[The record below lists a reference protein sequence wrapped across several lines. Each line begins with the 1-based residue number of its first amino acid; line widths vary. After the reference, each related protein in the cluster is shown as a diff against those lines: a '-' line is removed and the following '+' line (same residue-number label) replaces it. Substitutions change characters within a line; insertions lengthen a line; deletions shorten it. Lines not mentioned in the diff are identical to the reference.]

1 MDVSTKLKKSVYENK
16 ELIFIVLLAAIV
28 RFFWLGLRPFD
39 GDEGI
44 ILKMAS
50 ESKISNLLL
59 NVAADVHPPIF
70 HILQFISD
78 KIFSLNEF
86 TARIVSTLSGIASIF
101 FIFKY
106 FLRKTDLKT
115 ALAISLLAV
124 FSSVLAYHSG
134 EVRPYALFT
143 AIFFG
148 QLLVLDNF
156 LNNKSGLKNNFYL
169 VILSALLVF
178 TQYLGFIVLFGEFL
192 YILIKERKKIWQSLT
207 IFLSSVVIFA
217 IFWGKPFI
225 GQLIGRLGE
234 QSQATS
240 IKDNIV
246 GLINAIYR
254 FGTGR
259 LFLDLDFSVSK
270 NVTFLKSEP
279 LLFIVFVLSI
289 LIPLSLLVYGF
300 IISVRKKNQVFELI
314 TAIAVPLILFGIASN
329 EIGPRAVRY
338 FSFMVPFYLYFI
350 VIALKRLNKINQI
363 ILGAVFLSI
372 YISAFVN
379 QQYFERLKVG
389 VNDIAEHL
397 HIHANDGDALVIQ
410 GGYGGGE
417 SFIAKYYLEEKEK
430 AQELHIYDLYNDYT
444 VGNLEEIKTRKLED
458 SVANAEGS
466 TVWFYDLTYS
476 FKRDSAILK
485 FEANDLGLDKEGKHL
500 ILYKYEKNNF

>member
-1 MDVSTKLKKSVYENK
+1 MDVSTKLKKFINENK
-16 ELIFIVLLAAIV
+16 ELIFIVLIATIV

-50 ESKISNLLL
+50 ESKISNLFLS
-59 NVAADVHPPIF
+59 VAADVHPPIF
-70 HILQFISD
+70 HFLQFVSD

-86 TARIVSTLSGIASIF
+86 TARIVSTFSGILSIF
-101 FIFKY
+101 LIFKY

-115 ALAISLLAV
+115 ALAIALLAV

-148 QLLVLDNF
+148 QLLALDNY

-169 VILSALLVF
+169 VILSALLIL

-192 YILIKERKKIWQSLT
+192 YIMIKERKKFWKSLT
-207 IFLSSVVIFA
+207 IFLSSVIIFA

-225 GQLIGRLGE
+225 DQIAGRLTE
-234 QSQATS
+234 QSQATNV
-240 IKDNIV
+240 KDNII

-254 FGTGR
+254 FGAGR
-259 LFLDLDFSVSK
+259 LFLDLDFSISK
-270 NVTFLKSEP
+270 NLAFLKSEP
-279 LLFIVFVLSI
+279 FLFSIFLLSI
-289 LIPLSLLVYGF
+289 LIPLSLFLYGF
-300 IISVRKKNQVFELI
+300 IHSARKRSQVFEVI
-314 TAIAVPLILFGIASN
+314 VAIALPLILFGVVSN

-338 FSFMVPFYLYFI
+338 FSFMTPFYLYYI
-350 VIALKRLNKINQI
+350 VIALRRLNKINRI
-363 ILGAVFLSI
+363 IFTTVFLSI
-372 YISAFVN
+372 YISAFIN
-379 QQYFERLKVG
+379 QQYFERIKVG
-389 VNDIAEHL
+389 AKDIAEHL
-397 HIHANDGDALVIQ
+397 NTHAKDGDALVIQ

-417 SFIAKYYLEEKEK
+417 SFIAKYYLKEK
-430 AQELHIYDLYNDYT
+430 AQKLNIYDLYADYR
-444 VGNLEEIKTRKLED
+444 VGNLDEIKKRNLEQ
-458 SVANAEGS
+458 SVVNAAGS

-476 FKRDSAILK
+476 FNRDSAILK
-485 FEANDLGLDKEGKHL
+485 FEENDLGLDKEGKHL